1 MHVHTDSWRE
11 RQAERQT
18 GSDREGEI
26 AAMRFIWD
34 PTVPFR
40 ISSDFHLKL

>member
-11 RQAERQT
+11 RQAERQA
-18 GSDREGEI
+18 GSDREGAI
-26 AAMRFIWD
+26 AVMGFIWD

-40 ISSDFHLKL
+40 TSSDFHLKL